1 MPCGKVLAVKRLPS
15 RIHLQRHWRWGIELL
30 FKEWKSYANLHAFD
44 TANAGIVEGL
54 IWAAIGAATLKR
66 YLAHATQRVMGVET
80 STRKTAM
87 CATHVL
93 GDILEALLSGGHRAL
108 LATFERA
115 VRYLAVNATRAH
127 PNRDRRTGRLQL
139 GLDPVLGAA

>member
-15 RIHLQRHWRWGIELL
+15 RIHIQRHLRWGIELL

-115 VRYLAVNATRAH
+115 VRYLAVNAKRAH
-127 PNRDRRTGRLQL
+127 PDRDRRTGRLQL
-139 GLDPVLGAA
+139 GLDPVFGAP